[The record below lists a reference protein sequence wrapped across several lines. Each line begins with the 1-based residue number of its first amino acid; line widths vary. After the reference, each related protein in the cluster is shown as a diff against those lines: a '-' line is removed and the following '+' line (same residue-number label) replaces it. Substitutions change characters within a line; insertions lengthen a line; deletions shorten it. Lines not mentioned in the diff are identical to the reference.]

1 MKGLSLS
8 RVTPKKVSQCLLYNE
23 DDMAFLMH
31 VALQLHWDLLN
42 QQLNKAA
49 VLTEENQMQVTPEPI
64 YISDSPSWLIGSA
77 GGD

>member
-8 RVTPKKVSQCLLYNE
+8 RVIPKKVSQCLLYNE
-23 DDMAFLMH
+23 NDIAFLMH
-31 VALQLHWDLLN
+31 VAQQLHWDLLN
-42 QQLNKAA
+42 QLNKAA
-49 VLTEENQMQVTPEPI
+49 VLTEENQMQVTPEPV